1 MTTAATATAIITR
14 SASFERVE
22 PKSRAQLG
30 RQTES
35 RTVKQALD
43 RVRSIPFAAATHR
56 ASADVPFICG

>member
-1 MTTAATATAIITR
+1 MTTAATAAITR
-14 SASFERVE
+14 TTSFERVE
-22 PKSRAQLG
+22 PKSRTRLG
-30 RQTES
+30 RQSDS